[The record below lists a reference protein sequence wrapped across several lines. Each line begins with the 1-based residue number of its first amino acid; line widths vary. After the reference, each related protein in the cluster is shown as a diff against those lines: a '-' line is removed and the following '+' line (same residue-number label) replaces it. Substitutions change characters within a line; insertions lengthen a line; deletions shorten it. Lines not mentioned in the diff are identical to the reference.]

1 MNEKHWVWI
10 GLGAA
15 AVIGALYV
23 SGVIGPQQPPQGL
36 TEATPVAESA
46 APEPEV
52 SASDTDNTAAQ
63 PAEITA
69 ASGDAAAETTA
80 EATAETQDETASSD
94 AAVADTENAPASDKT
109 TAEGTTAD
117 PEETE
122 VALLAPDEAAPGTA
136 QGDDPASDATDAAEA
151 APVTAAPSFD
161 LVRAEPG
168 GLITVAGRAEPG
180 TEVTL
185 LLDGEE
191 ELTSRA
197 GSDGRFAAF
206 FDLPASGEAQVL
218 RLRMMLNGEAIESEQ
233 EVILTPP
240 VAAANQVAEGETTE
254 GAAETELA
262 SAQPAVTAAPTVL
275 LSDADGV
282 EVMQSAAPMAPGN
295 VAIDAITYDET
306 GGVALSGR
314 GRGDAMLQVYLDNSP
329 ITTLKVAGDGRWQV
343 ALPGVE
349 AGTYTLRVDQV
360 DDSGEVTAR
369 AESPFRR
376 EPVEKLAAASEEL
389 TEAEEV
395 TAITVQPGNT
405 LWAIA
410 RERYGDGLAYV
421 RLFEANKTQ
430 IRDPNLIYPGQIF
443 DFPD

>member
-46 APEPEV
+46 APEPQV
-52 SASDTDNTAAQ
+52 SAADTDNTAAQ

-69 ASGDAAAETTA
+69 ASGDAAPETTA
-80 EATAETQDETASSD
+80 DATSVTPDDTASSD
-94 AAVADTENAPASDKT
+94 AAVAET

-122 VALLAPDEAAPGTA
+122 VALLAPDEAAHGTA
-136 QGDDPASDATDAAEA
+136 QGDDPASDTAAA

-218 RLRMMLNGEAIESEQ
+218 RLRMMLNGEAVESEQ

-240 VAAANQVAEGETTE
+240 VAAANQVAEGETPEGAAE

-262 SAQPAVTAAPTVL
+262 SVEPAVTAAPTVL

-282 EVMQSAAPMAPGN
+282 EVMQSSAPMEPGN

-329 ITTLKVAGDGRWQV
+329 ITTLKVAGDGRWKV

-376 EPVEKLAAASEEL
+376 EPVEKLAAASEVL

>member
-23 SGVIGPQQPPQGL
+23 SGVIGPQPPPQGL

-46 APEPEV
+46 APEPQV

-80 EATAETQDETASSD
+80 EATAVTQDDTASSD
-94 AAVADTENAPASDKT
+94 AAAAETAAEGA
-109 TAEGTTAD
+109 TAE

-122 VALLAPDEAAPGTA
+122 VALLAPDEAAQGTA
-136 QGDDPASDATDAAEA
+136 QGDDSASDATEE

-218 RLRMMLNGEAIESEQ
+218 RLRMMLNGEAVESEQ

-240 VAAANQVAEGETTE
+240 PAAANQVAEGETPE

-262 SAQPAVTAAPTVL
+262 SAEPAVTAAPTVL

-282 EVMQSAAPMAPGN
+282 EVMQSAAPMEPGN